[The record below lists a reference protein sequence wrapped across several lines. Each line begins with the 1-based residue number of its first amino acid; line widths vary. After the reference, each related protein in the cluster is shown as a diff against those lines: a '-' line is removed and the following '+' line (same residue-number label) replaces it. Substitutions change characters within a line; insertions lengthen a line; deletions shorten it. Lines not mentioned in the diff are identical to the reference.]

1 MHKAREVGLKS
12 IEKAQDTQ
20 KEKFNK
26 RAQDLKL
33 EIGQT
38 VTMKRFKPAPNTM
51 FASHW
56 AGVFRIVDLDD
67 NSHAK
72 IQSLYN
78 PTAQIKKVH
87 VDQLKPYYR
96 PVGEPAMTD
105 VNFDVEKHIAENVI
119 RPENVE
125 TQKAEENPADG
136 TQIPPRDV
144 NQDQENDFGL
154 NAKPLETDTSDNETE
169 GRARKPQI
177 KRKVKQPQAQ
187 KVKVPR
193 EQILK
198 RYQTVSIPKT
208 TEKTRSG
215 RQIKPVERLNLSAT
229 KSG

>member
-1 MHKAREVGLKS
+1 M
-12 IEKAQDTQ
+12 
-20 KEKFNK
+20 
-26 RAQDLKL
+26 KL
-33 EIGQT
+33 EIGMT
-38 VTMKRFKPAPNTM
+38 VTMKRFKPAPNPK

-56 AGVFRIVDLDD
+56 AGVFRVVDLDD

-78 PTAQIKKVH
+78 PTAQIKRVH
-87 VDQLKPYYR
+87 VDQLKPYHR

-125 TQKAEENPADG
+125 TQKADENPADG

-144 NQDQENDFGL
+144 NQHQENDFGL
-154 NAKPLETDTSDNETE
+154 NAKPLETDTSDGEAE
-169 GRARKPQI
+169 DQALKPQTKRKI
-177 KRKVKQPQAQ
+177 RQPQSRKVKI
-187 KVKVPR
+187 PR
-193 EQILK
+193 EQVLK

-208 TEKTRSG
+208 TETTRSG

-229 KSG
+229 NSD

>member
-1 MHKAREVGLKS
+1 M
-12 IEKAQDTQ
+12 
-20 KEKFNK
+20 
-26 RAQDLKL
+26 
-33 EIGQT
+33 T
-38 VTMKRFKPAPNTM
+38 VTMKRFKPAPNPK

-119 RPENVE
+119 RPESVE
-125 TQKAEENPADG
+125 TQKADAESVDG
-136 TQIPPRDV
+136 NQIPPEDV
-144 NQDQENDFGL
+144 DQNQENEFGL
-154 NAKPLETDTSDNETE
+154 TAKPLETDTSDNETE
-169 GRARKPQI
+169 DQAPKPQM
-177 KRKVKQPQAQ
+177 KRKVKQPQEQ
-187 KVKVPR
+187 RVKVPR
-193 EQILK
+193 EEVLK

-229 KSG
+229 KSD